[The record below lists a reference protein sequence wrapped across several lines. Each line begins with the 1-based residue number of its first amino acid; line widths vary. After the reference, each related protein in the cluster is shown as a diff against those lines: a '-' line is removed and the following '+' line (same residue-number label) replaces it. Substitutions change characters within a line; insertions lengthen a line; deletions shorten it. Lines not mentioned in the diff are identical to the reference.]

1 MTRYRAMQQLSL
13 THLVFLIGTASG
25 ALLTLSSFEGL
36 ASPAALS
43 CIYAYNAPIRGC
55 TANDFARGATC
66 SETCVEGLQAVQF
79 TVRSLC
85 AKANAANNPLL
96 QQIQNGNLV
105 AAVCKTNTPA
115 STPIPSPATTLQT
128 STIQT
133 STMQTSTMQTST
145 MQTSPPSQASP
156 TPQSTSDGASQVTS
170 TQQPVSTEAASS
182 TAASVTPD
190 HSITSVAVST
200 SAIESATQAS
210 QTSVEKPSS
219 SSEEPSKPTR
229 PINPNAQPGSGG
241 GSPFDFVA
249 ISRAAKFNFAETFTT
264 LATAAA
270 LVTLILM

>member
-1 MTRYRAMQQLSL
+1 MQQISL
-13 THLVFLIGTASG
+13 TNLVFLIGTASG

-36 ASPAALS
+36 ASPAPLS

-55 TANDFARGATC
+55 TADDFAKGATC

-85 AKANAANNPLL
+85 AKANAANNILL
-96 QQIQNGNLV
+96 QQIQAGNLV
-105 AAVCKTNTPA
+105 AAVCKTSTPA
-115 STPIPSPATTLQT
+115 STPISSPATTLQT

-133 STMQTSTMQTST
+133 S
-145 MQTSPPSQASP
+145 PPSQASP
-156 TPQSTSDGASQVTS
+156 TPQSSSADTSQVIS

-182 TAASVTPD
+182 TAASATPD
-190 HSITSVAVST
+190 HSTTSATVSS
-200 SAIESATQAS
+200 SAIESATPTS

-219 SSEEPSKPTR
+219 TSEEPSKPTR

-249 ISRAAKFNFAETFTT
+249 ISKATRFNLAETFTT
-264 LATAAA
+264 IAAA
-270 LVTLILM
+270 IALATLILI

>member
-1 MTRYRAMQQLSL
+1 MQQISL
-13 THLVFLIGTASG
+13 TNLVFLIGTASG

-36 ASPAALS
+36 ASPAPLS

-55 TANDFARGATC
+55 TADDFAKGATC

-85 AKANAANNPLL
+85 AKVSTANNILL
-96 QQIQNGNLV
+96 QQIQSGNLV
-105 AAVCKTNTPA
+105 AAVCKTSTPPA
-115 STPIPSPATTLQT
+115 STPISPPATTLQT

-133 STMQTSTMQTST
+133 SPS
-145 MQTSPPSQASP
+145 SQASP
-156 TPQSTSDGASQVTS
+156 TPQSSSSDASQVTS

-182 TAASVTPD
+182 TAASATPD
-190 HSITSVAVST
+190 HSITSAAVS
-200 SAIESATQAS
+200 SPAIESATPTS

-249 ISRAAKFNFAETFTT
+249 ISKAARFNLAETFTT
-264 LATAAA
+264 IAAA
-270 LVTLILM
+270 VALATLILI

>member
-13 THLVFLIGTASG
+13 KNLVFLIGTASG

-36 ASPAALS
+36 ASPAPLS
-43 CIYAYNAPIRGC
+43 CVYAYNAPIRGC
-55 TANDFARGATC
+55 TATDFAKGATC

-85 AKANAANNPLL
+85 AKASAANNVLL

-105 AAVCKTNTPA
+105 AAVCKTSTPA
-115 STPIPSPATTLQT
+115 STPTPSPATTLQT
-128 STIQT
+128 STTQ
-133 STMQTSTMQTST
+133 SSL
-145 MQTSPPSQASP
+145 PSQASP

-170 TQQPVSTEAASS
+170 TQQPVSTEAVSTEAASS
-182 TAASVTPD
+182 TAASTTLD
-190 HSITSVAVST
+190 HSITSAAVST
-200 SAIESATQAS
+200 SAIESATQTS

-249 ISRAAKFNFAETFTT
+249 ISTATKFNSAETFTT
-264 LATAAA
+264 LATVTA

>member
-36 ASPAALS
+36 ASPAPLS

-85 AKANAANNPLL
+85 AKASTANNPLL

-115 STPIPSPATTLQT
+115 SMPIPSPATTLQT

-133 STMQTSTMQTST
+133 STIQTSTI
-145 MQTSPPSQASP
+145 QTSPPSQASP

-182 TAASVTPD
+182 TAASATPD

-200 SAIESATQAS
+200 SAIESATQTS

-249 ISRAAKFNFAETFTT
+249 ISRAVKFNFAETFTT